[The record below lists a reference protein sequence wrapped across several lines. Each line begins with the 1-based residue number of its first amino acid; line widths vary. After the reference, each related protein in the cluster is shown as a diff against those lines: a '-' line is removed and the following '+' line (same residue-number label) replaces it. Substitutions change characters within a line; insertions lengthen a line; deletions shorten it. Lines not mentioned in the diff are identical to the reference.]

1 MLSDTPRH
9 RLALVLFCVGL
20 LFSFSLIGAHA
31 AEKRPVRLAL
41 VGLVH
46 GHAGSFIRGLQ
57 AQSDV
62 HLVGLV
68 DPDEM
73 LQARFAKTFSLDRSM
88 FYSSLA
94 SLFEA
99 TPVDA
104 VAVFTSTYDHVEV
117 VEACVARGLPVM
129 MEKPLA
135 VSMEHARRMA
145 TASEKAGVPVIVNY
159 ETTWYPAHRAL
170 WELVREQK
178 AIGEVRKIMVNDGH
192 SGPVEIGCSQEFLS
206 WLTDPVLN
214 GGGAL
219 MDFGCYGANLI
230 TWLVDGQRP
239 TAVQAVTQQIKPHVY
254 PNVDD
259 EATILLTYPHF
270 QGVIQASWNW
280 PFSRKDIEVY
290 GTKGYVIAPRG
301 NEIRVRTGKEQES
314 KQTPA
319 ALQAPYAGP
328 ISYFAAIVRKEI
340 EPSGLSSLENNLVVT
355 EILDAARES
364 ARTGKRVDLPLR

>member
-1 MLSDTPRH
+1 MLLDIPRP
-9 RLALVLFCVGL
+9 RLAYLLFCVGL
-20 LFSFSLIGAHA
+20 IFSFFLSEARA
-31 AEKRPVRLAL
+31 AEKPPGRLAL

-46 GHAGSFIRGLQ
+46 GHAGGFIRGLQ

-62 HLVGLV
+62 QLVGLV
-68 DPDEM
+68 DPDDA
-73 LQARFAKTFSLDRSM
+73 LQARFAKSFGLERSL
-88 FYSSLA
+88 FHSSLA
-94 SLFEA
+94 SLFAA
-99 TPVDA
+99 TSVDA

-170 WELVREQK
+170 WELVREEK
-178 AIGEVRKIMVNDGH
+178 AIGDLRKIMVNDGH
-192 SGPVEIGCSQEFLS
+192 SGPIEIGCSQEFLS
-206 WLTDPVLN
+206 WLTDPMLN

-239 TAVQAVTQQIKPHVY
+239 LAVHAVTQQIKPHLY

-259 EATILLTYPHF
+259 EATILLTYPRF

-290 GTKGYVIAPRG
+290 GTQGYVIAPRA
-301 NEIRVRTGKEQES
+301 NEIRVRLGKEAEA
-314 KQTPA
+314 KRVPA
-319 ALQAPYAGP
+319 ALQAPHAGP
-328 ISYFAAIVRKEI
+328 ISYFAAVVRKEI

-364 ARTGKRVDLPLR
+364 ARTGKRVDLPRR